1 MTNSKKNAAKPLEY
15 ITILEVPP
23 MIFAK
28 YVKDQLLSLIAE
40 MNTVPWL
47 FAKNPKTDFS
57 RTRKLNFEAVIQ
69 FILSMESG
77 SMKKELLD
85 YFKFSA
91 DTPSA
96 SAFVQQRNKLLPETF
111 KFLFSEFN
119 SRFPFEKKYKGYR
132 LLACDGSDLNIAR
145 NSTDTE
151 TYFQSLPTDKGFN
164 QLHLNALYDLCS
176 KRYTDAVIQPAR
188 KENESFAMT
197 QMIDRYYGDKKTI
210 FIADRGYETYNIF
223 AHVQEKGM
231 YYLIRV
237 KDGGGGSMVGSFKL
251 TEKGAF
257 DKGMHLMLTRKQTNE
272 VKANPTQYKFLPK
285 ASPFDYLD
293 LHENKFYTLDFR
305 VVRFA
310 ITEDSYE
317 CIITNLPQ
325 DEFPMGEIK
334 KIYAMRW
341 GIETSFRELK
351 YAIGLS
357 CFHSKKVEYIMQEI
371 YARLTL
377 YNYCEI
383 ITMNVVI
390 HQKDTK
396 HIYQMNYTI
405 AIHICRYF
413 LRNDI
418 SPPDVE
424 KLIQKNLLPIR
435 PERSDPRKVK
445 PKSVVSFLYRI
456 A

>member
-1 MTNSKKNAAKPLEY
+1 
-15 ITILEVPP
+15 
-23 MIFAK
+23 MIFAEH
-28 YVKDQLLSLIAE
+28 VKNSLLSLIQE
-40 MNTVPWL
+40 MASLPWL
-47 FAKNPKTDFS
+47 FVKNPAADFS
-57 RTRKLNFEAVIQ
+57 RSRKLDFASTIQ

-77 SMKKELLD
+77 SLKKELLD
-85 YFKFSA
+85 YFQFSA
-91 DTPSA
+91 DTLSV
-96 SAFVQQRNKLLPETF
+96 SAFSQQRNKLLLETF
-111 KFLFSEFN
+111 PFLLHEFN
-119 SRFPFEKKYKGYR
+119 SLFPLQKNYNGYR
-132 LLACDGSDLNIAR
+132 LLACDGSDLNIPR
-145 NSTDTE
+145 NPKDAD

-164 QLHLNALYDLCS
+164 QIHLNALYDLRE
-176 KRYTDAVIQPAR
+176 KRYTDVVIQPAR
-188 KENESFAMT
+188 KKNESLAMT
-197 QMIDRYYGDKKTI
+197 QMIDRCCGQKNTI

-237 KDGGGGSMVGSFKL
+237 KDGGGGSMTGSFSLPDEDEFDHAMQLVL
-251 TEKGAF
+251 TK
-257 DKGMHLMLTRKQTNE
+257 KQTNE
-272 VKANPTQYKFLPK
+272 VKTNPQKYKILPK
-285 ASPFDYLD
+285 SSPFDYLD
-293 LHENKFYTLDFR
+293 LHHKKFYTLNFR

-310 ITEDSYE
+310 LSENSYE
-317 CIITNLPQ
+317 CIITNLPIE
-325 DEFPMGEIK
+325 EFPADEIK

-357 CFHSKKVEYIMQEI
+357 CFHSKKAEYIMQEI
-371 YARLTL
+371 YARLIL

-383 ITMNVVI
+383 ITMHVVI

-418 SPPDVE
+418 SPPTVE
-424 KLIQKNLLPIR
+424 KLIQKNLLPVR
-435 PERSDPRKVK
+435 PGRSDPRKVK
-445 PKSVVSFLYRI
+445 PKSAVSFLYRT